1 VSAGVSAISTVGG
14 TAANM
19 AQNAQGADA
28 RTGTDYLSSNNNQ
41 NLHYKNEQDNYRK
54 NSSILSTANRNY
66 LQINTP
72 SALGY
77 TSVLLGGTT

>member
-1 VSAGVSAISTVGG
+1 
-14 TAANM
+14 M
-19 AQNAQGADA
+19 
-28 RTGTDYLSSNNNQ
+28 
-41 NLHYKNEQDNYRK
+41 KNDGQDIYRK

-77 TSVLLGGTT
+77 TSVLLGGTNHTAGATYNGRMHPAHSFTLYGNIQYHKDPEVFAQ